1 MGARIGSETE
11 WKAVDVDRLLVG
23 GGVDVAVGREAEVDV
38 EAPRAA
44 RPQGLAEAD
53 DILRNHRLRM
63 RCSREAELI
72 VRLLVLL
79 FHKQSA
85 RELQP
90 DPQQA
95 RIAIENAAK

>member
-1 MGARIGSETE
+1 MGARVRIEPERET
-11 WKAVDVDRLLVG
+11 VNVDRLLVG

-53 DILRNHRLRM
+53 DILRNHRPGM
-63 RCSREAELI
+63 RRRGEAELI
-72 VRLLVLL
+72 VGLLVLL
-79 FHKQSA
+79 LHVQSA

-90 DPQQA
+90 DSYQA
-95 RIAIENAAK
+95 RIAVQD